1 MNNSDAERIE
11 TVLNG
16 LGYKKTGKEKDADLI
31 VAVACSVRQAA
42 IDRIHGKVRN
52 WQREK
57 QKRKLVTVLTG
68 CVLATDK
75 KKFTE
80 SFDLVFNIENLTL
93 LPEMLHS
100 MKETDVRERG
110 KYLTLKPMHSSG
122 FQALVPIM
130 TGCNNFCAYCAV
142 PFTRG
147 REYSRPAE
155 DIISEVK
162 ELVEN
167 GCKEITLLGQNVNS
181 YGNDKKDLPNFAE
194 LLSKINDIPGDFWI
208 RYITSHPK
216 DMSQDLI
223 KKFVQC
229 SKVCGYL
236 HLPLQAG
243 SSEVLKNIAGK
254 FKDASL
260 IMVDEESDL
269 YNSSIFNFIKD
280 EITGRKIMLIRK
292 GDAAFLQGSSED
304 INETFLRVMHEGN
317 EAPRLFLIDAEN
329 YFIIQQAIVKLRK
342 IGYKFINPSL
352 AVKEKLNL
360 L

>member
-1 MNNSDAERIE
+1 MKYFILVLGCQMNNSDAERIE

-243 SSEVLKNIAGK
+243 SSEVLKNMNRNYTYEHYKNLIERVRAVKPNIAISTDIIVGFPGETIEQFEDTMEA
-254 FKDASL
+254 FKDLKYDMAYIAQYSPRSGTKAASFDDN
-260 IMVDEESDL
+260 VDKKKKNAD
-269 YNSSIFNFIKD
+269 
-280 EITGRKIMLIRK
+280 
-292 GDAAFLQGSSED
+292 
-304 INETFLRVMHEGN
+304 
-317 EAPRLFLIDAEN
+317 
-329 YFIIQQAIVKLRK
+329 
-342 IGYKFINPSL
+342 
-352 AVKEKLNL
+352 
-360 L
+360 